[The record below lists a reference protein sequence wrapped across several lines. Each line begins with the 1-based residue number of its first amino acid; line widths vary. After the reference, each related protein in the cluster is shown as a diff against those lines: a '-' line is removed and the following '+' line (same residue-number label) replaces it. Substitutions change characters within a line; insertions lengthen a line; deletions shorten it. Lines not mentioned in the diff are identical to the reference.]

1 MWSNNKII
9 DVGDF
14 KRRRETAVAT
24 HPPSFDPTRTK
35 LRNERT
41 ANDFVGFDQMR
52 TEFSIDGLE
61 AGVNVGFDNDFIYG
75 PDDVGFK

>member
-9 DVGDF
+9 DVGGF

-41 ANDFVGFDQMR
+41 ANDFVGFD
-52 TEFSIDGLE
+52 
-61 AGVNVGFDNDFIYG
+61 
-75 PDDVGFK
+75 